1 MALVGNPRPR
11 RLHRLT
17 SFSIVTE
24 FARSVTASAAFSA
37 DKQHPP
43 AVSIF
48 VNAHYSSFAAGLFN
62 LRSALLK
69 RDYLD
74 GNAAACLDFENRN
87 RARDV
92 DQIVR
97 QRRAAR
103 IYHQR
108 LAKTHDAFEMAMSH
122 HEHIHPTAEMAFHR
136 AVEYLVGGL
145 VGSRQRMRKSNPQTF
160 DFDQMCHANTF
171 VNFELMLMSVEA
183 FVAVAE
189 RRNHGRYCGKLVEH
203 AVDVNVAGVHNEVDA
218 VEDLEPTLRH
228 VLHGLRYVRIR
239 N

>member
-1 MALVGNPRPR
+1 MSLVGNTSPR

-17 SFSIVTE
+17 SFSIVTA

-48 VNAHYSSFAAGLFN
+48 VNAHYSSFAARLF
-62 LRSALLK
+62 K
-69 RDYLD
+69 PDYLGGD
-74 GNAAACLDFENRN
+74 AAVRLDFEDRDC
-87 RARDV
+87 AWDV

-122 HEHIHPTAEMAFHR
+122 HEHIHRTAEMAFHR
-136 AVEYLVGGL
+136 AMKYLVGGF
-145 VGSRQRMRKSNPQTF
+145 VRSRQRMCKSDPQTF
-160 DFDQMCHANTF
+160 DFDQVCHANPF
-171 VNFELMLMSVEA
+171 INFQLMLMSVEA
-183 FVAVAE
+183 FVAVADRGDH
-189 RRNHGRYCGKLVEH
+189 RRDRGEFVEH
-203 AVDVNVAGVHNEVDA
+203 AVDVHVARMHNEVDA
-218 VEDLEPTLRH
+218 VEDLEHTLGH
-228 VLHGLRYVRIR
+228 VLAGLRYV
-239 N
+239 